1 MGRVLAL
8 RDPFGALSAAAQSMA
23 SADMGAAFTVTHSQD
38 PNLPGAAP
46 VAAGGSGCDAPVG
59 QSRHVTR
66 VTRCFYVDF
75 FARHGSPQVNPL
87 RQRPSLLYSDAGR

>member
-8 RDPFGALSAAAQSMA
+8 RDPFGALTAAAQSMA

-38 PNLPGAAP
+38 SAPPTGAAPGAAP
-46 VAAGGSGCDAPVG
+46 ASVATSGDAVPAGRP
-59 QSRHVTR
+59 RHVTR

-75 FARHGSPQVNPL
+75 FARHESPQVEWA
-87 RQRPSLLYSDAGR
+87 D